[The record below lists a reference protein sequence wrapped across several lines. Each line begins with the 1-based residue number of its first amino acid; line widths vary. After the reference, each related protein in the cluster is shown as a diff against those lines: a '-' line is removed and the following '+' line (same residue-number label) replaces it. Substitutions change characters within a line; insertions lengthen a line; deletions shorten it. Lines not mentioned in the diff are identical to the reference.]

1 MNQDINYMKGKI
13 LAEEKKRLYF
23 SIVSILGLNVFLVIR
38 DFLTSEE
45 FVSYFFLII
54 SILFLIFKYLKFYN
68 LKNKFLNKELGNG
81 KLKSYMKMDKIPSIE
96 DVDGKFNERKSK
108 RNRRFYLL
116 GLRIL
121 IINIAVFCINYFLT
135 PQEWWFY
142 IISVFG
148 IVLLL
153 YRYLLVFR
161 VSKYLLNEK
170 WMEKQINFYIT
181 FLRFK

>member
-1 MNQDINYMKGKI
+1 MDQNINYTKGKI

-23 SIVSILGLNVFLVIR
+23 NIVSILGLNVFLFIR

-45 FVSYFFLII
+45 FVSYYFLII
-54 SILFLIFKYLKFYN
+54 SFLFLIYKYVKFHN
-68 LKNKFLNKELGNG
+68 LENGLCDEKLGDV
-81 KLKSYMKMDKIPSIE
+81 KLKKYMKMDKIPSIE
-96 DVDGKFNERKSK
+96 DLNDKFNERKSK

-121 IINIAVFCINYFLT
+121 IINIVVFCINYFLT
-135 PQEWWFY
+135 PEEWWFY

-148 IVLLL
+148 IVLL

-161 VSKYLLNEK
+161 ASKYFLNEK
-170 WMEKQINFYIT
+170 WMEKQINSYIN
-181 FLRFK
+181 KKI